1 MALRIKISPLDVL
14 FSRYIRLRAHGWCA
28 RCHCY
33 RGIAGLQCAHY
44 HSRRKRSTRFDP
56 DNAVALDVG
65 CHQYFHENPD
75 EFRAFMKLKL
85 GERGL
90 DMLDSRARITWPR
103 PDEAAIELYLRKQ
116 IELLNNT

>member
-1 MALRIKISPLDVL
+1 MALKIKRNKLDIL
-14 FSRYIRLRAHGWCA
+14 MSEYIRKRAHGYCE
-28 RCHCY
+28 RCGKFY
-33 RGIAGLQCAHY
+33 GWQRLQASHY
-44 HSRRKRSTRFDP
+44 HSRRKLSTRYD
-56 DNAVALDVG
+56 DANVIALDFF